1 MAVKTHRLGRGRRF
15 VFEREL
21 QHGDL
26 VGLTLDSGFQY
37 ECWMLTTSARWR
49 SPIIKAIAGFAKE

>member
-1 MAVKTHRLGRGRRF
+1 MSLAAR

-21 QHGDL
+21 EQGNL
-26 VGLTLDSGFQY
+26 VELPLESEFRY

-49 SPIIKAIAGFAKE
+49 SPFIKAIAGFARE